1 MVEMSDLCSC
11 CLRTTSSNFITSPSS
26 ELIDWNFA
34 QVKKYQMNAYQEI
47 ILSFSLSAS
56 KIASGIQVSLVKP
69 LLSGSISTHSPCLG
83 VHVSGQPY
91 DTTTPTIPSPPWPSE
106 LLPLPAMLF
115 FKGHQ
120 LKKLHKT
127 NSCFWKKKKKTGK
140 KFSVH
145 LKIFLIYLFFF
156 CKEKN
161 VETQKEKGF
170 KGSAEMQIVS
180 FSKLS

>member
-26 ELIDWNFA
+26 KLIDWNFA

-91 DTTTPTIPSPPWPSE
+91 DTTTPTITSPPWPSE

-127 NSCFWKKKKKTGK
+127 SSCFWEKKKNREKILSPLKK
-140 KFSVH
+140 
-145 LKIFLIYLFFF
+145 LIYLFFF

-161 VETQKEKGF
+161 VETRKEKGF
-170 KGSAEMQIVS
+170 KGSPEMQIVS